1 MNTQLD
7 QLATAVAARIAARQS
22 AAEQAEAE
30 RQAKYAAAFDTI
42 VAYLRNRWQ
51 GSGLE
56 ALIGPPTVV
65 NGKGVGDSVELVST
79 TQVDGIGLTLKM
91 EGISPYSY
99 TDGNHAPNVPIS
111 CRTHYGGV
119 EGEYAW
125 RVSEAWDG
133 AEWLQQRL
141 VDAWE
146 KAHAARAQHQAQ
158 QDHATDLA
166 PRLRALAAEHLAAQQ
181 KYQATCAQLATTW
194 RAEVWRPFT
203 LHRLHITPVDVR
215 APKDDALAEWDEIVV
230 MEEPTQI
237 AAALH
242 TEGVARVR
250 AVSTW
255 GAVSEWT
262 IFGVLKAQRLA
273 FAAAPALDEEI
284 AYCRRFKV
292 GDCCVNVPP
301 GVEGQPPAGAL
312 PAAPPS
318 WYAVV
323 TERLGRKVLDKLEYA
338 DLGPAEVAVAV
349 DAQLLELLAR

>member
-7 QLATAVAARIAARQS
+7 QLATTVAARIAARQS

-79 TQVDGIGLTLKM
+79 TQVDGIDLTLKM

-111 CRTHYGGV
+111 CRMHYGGV

-133 AEWLQQRL
+133 AEWLKQRL

-146 KAHAARAQHQAQ
+146 KAHAARAQRQVY
-158 QDHATDLA
+158 LI
-166 PRLRALAAEHLAAQQ
+166 L
-181 KYQATCAQLATTW
+181 
-194 RAEVWRPFT
+194 
-203 LHRLHITPVDVR
+203 
-215 APKDDALAEWDEIVV
+215 
-230 MEEPTQI
+230 
-237 AAALH
+237 
-242 TEGVARVR
+242 
-250 AVSTW
+250 
-255 GAVSEWT
+255 
-262 IFGVLKAQRLA
+262 
-273 FAAAPALDEEI
+273 
-284 AYCRRFKV
+284 
-292 GDCCVNVPP
+292 
-301 GVEGQPPAGAL
+301 
-312 PAAPPS
+312 
-318 WYAVV
+318 
-323 TERLGRKVLDKLEYA
+323 
-338 DLGPAEVAVAV
+338 
-349 DAQLLELLAR
+349 